1 MEFQTHSYHFL
12 LMVLSGL
19 LAVTL
24 SAHTHTSKGD
34 YRQLLEFQSG
44 QSGQFS
50 QCHLN
55 NKHSSVFKEKSRRWG
70 VRNEEEFEREKVM
83 LAIVIQDVCVRVRS
97 GGFIRRTPGWVCT
110 CSHLAWSWLHPVHKL
125 LRVQISV
132 IHSARMY
139 SFHMQRWS
147 GNMWQQL
154 GSMLLE

>member
-12 LMVLSGL
+12 LMALSGL

-97 GGFIRRTPGWVCT
+97 GGSLGELQVECVHVHIWPEVDCILCT
-110 CSHLAWSWLHPVHKL
+110 SCSEFRSL
-125 LRVQISV
+125 
-132 IHSARMY
+132 
-139 SFHMQRWS
+139 
-147 GNMWQQL
+147 
-154 GSMLLE
+154 